1 MIDKNKLEELLK
13 SIPIARDTEVNII
26 RSMGDALIFFNYEKH
41 GIELFDDYFIFH
53 DDGKNRKVRY
63 DNIIQVKWKPI
74 FKDKPIKIII
84 DGEFDEIIK
93 ED

>member
-13 SIPIARDTEVNII
+13 SIPITRDTEVNII
-26 RSMGDALIFFNYEKH
+26 RSMGDALIFFNYEKY

-53 DDGKNRKVRY
+53 DDEKNRKVRY